1 MKFKLLL
8 SVTVVTLICSGQ
20 SYAFDMI
27 RDANAKKFTKKVDHS
42 QDDKRPV
49 TNLQMKR
56 PDNYPGTPQK

>member
-8 SVTVVTLICSGQ
+8 SLSLATLLFSGQ
-20 SYAFDMI
+20 SFAFDMI